1 MADNENNDES
11 TKEEEPWQDTLLRA
25 TTNLGIVRTC
35 LIGLATGADLVA
47 PDLKDGPVKGTVE
60 GLVRLIDR
68 IDEDLGIV
76 LG

>member
-1 MADNENNDES
+1 MTDNGDKDVS
-11 TKEEEPWQDTLLRA
+11 TDEEPWQDTLLRA
-25 TTNLGIVRTC
+25 TTNLGIVRTS

-47 PDLKDGPVKGTVE
+47 PDLKDAEIKGTVE